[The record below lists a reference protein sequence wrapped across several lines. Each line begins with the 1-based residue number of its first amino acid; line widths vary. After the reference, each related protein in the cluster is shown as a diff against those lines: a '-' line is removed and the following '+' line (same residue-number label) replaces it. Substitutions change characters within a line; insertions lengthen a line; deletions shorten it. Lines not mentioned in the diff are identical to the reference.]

1 MTSESEDRIMSRDCI
16 SSPTIDEASTER
28 NMIGNGTL
36 KKGPWTSAEDAVL
49 VDYVN
54 KHGEGNWNAVQ
65 KHSGLSRCGKS
76 CRLRWANH
84 LRPDLKKGAFTPEEE
99 RRIIELHAKMGNKW
113 ARMAVE
119 LPGRTDNEIKN
130 FWNTRT
136 KRRQRAGLPIY
147 PPDVCLQTLND
158 NTQSQNMVTF
168 TNGDTS
174 HAEILPTNNFQIPAV
189 EFKNLELS
197 HELYPPSFLDIP
209 AGSFLDIPG
218 GSLLPQGL
226 GSSCNN
232 SFLFPMAHPPKRI
245 RRSDTYH
252 VCDGGDGGG
261 LNDFFPNVNLFQ
273 DDKLAQSFEISSSYN
288 QNLNGDIPS
297 SSSCFFSGSHAFLN
311 GNTSSSEP
319 ISWAT
324 KLELPSLQYSTQMG
338 SCGAPSS
345 PLPSLESVD
354 TLIQST
360 LIGQTKSDSPSP
372 RNSGLLEAVLYE
384 SHTMKMSKSN
394 NNSNASVVPR
404 DITDSS
410 SQNLQGDEWEAYGDP
425 MSPLGHSAASVFSE
439 YTPHL
444 SGSSLDEH
452 QSVETI
458 SVKHEAEESGAKQS
472 DREDE
477 KANHV
482 NYSRPDFLLG
492 SNWFGSTS
500 NADRNKDQSGVSDPI
515 GALLGDD
522 FCSDSKQTA
531 ATISGSPFL
540 GHESG
545 KWDDIS
551 EICRATG
558 SR

>member
-1 MTSESEDRIMSRDCI
+1 MSNMTSESEERIMSRDCVD
-16 SSPTIDEASTER
+16 SPTIDEASTER
-28 NMIGNGTL
+28 SMMGNGAL
-36 KKGPWTSAEDAVL
+36 KKEAL
-49 VDYVN
+49 
-54 KHGEGNWNAVQ
+54 
-65 KHSGLSRCGKS
+65 GLSRCGKS

-147 PPDVCLQTLND
+147 PPDICLQTLND

-189 EFKNLELS
+189 EFKNLELT

-209 AGSFLDIPG
+209 GGSFLDIPG

-226 GSSCNN
+226 GSSCNS
-232 SFLFPMAHPPKRI
+232 SFLFPMVHHPPKRI
-245 RRSDTYH
+245 RRSDTYPG
-252 VCDGGDGGG
+252 CDGGDG
-261 LNDFFPNVNLFQ
+261 NDFFPNMNLYQ

-297 SSSCFFSGSHAFLN
+297 SSSCFLSGSHAFLN

-319 ISWAT
+319 ISWAK

-345 PLPSLESVD
+345 PLPSLESAD
-354 TLIQST
+354 TFIQSAM
-360 LIGQTKSDSPSP
+360 IGQTKSNSPSP

-410 SQNLQGDEWEAYGDP
+410 SQNLQGDDEWEAAYGDP

-452 QSVETI
+452 QSVEII
-458 SVKHEAEESGAKQS
+458 SVKHEAEESGAKQC

-477 KANHV
+477 KANHHHV
-482 NYSRPDFLLG
+482 SYSRPDFLLG
-492 SNWFGSTS
+492 SNWFGST
-500 NADRNKDQSGVSDPI
+500 DRNKDQSGVSDPI
-515 GALLGDD
+515 GVLLGDD
-522 FCSDSKQTA
+522 FCSDSKQTVA
-531 ATISGSPFL
+531 DSPFL
-540 GHESG
+540 GHGSG

-551 EICRATG
+551 EICRAAG
-558 SR
+558 NR

>member
-1 MTSESEDRIMSRDCI
+1 MSNMTSESEDRIMSRDCMN
-16 SSPTIDEASTER
+16 SPTIDEASTER

-36 KKGPWTSAEDAVL
+36 KKGPWTSAEDAIL

-209 AGSFLDIPG
+209 GGSFLDIPG

-232 SFLFPMAHPPKRI
+232 SFLFPIPKRI
-245 RRSDTYH
+245 RRSDTYP
-252 VCDGGDGGG
+252 VCDGG
-261 LNDFFPNVNLFQ
+261 DFFPNVNLYQ
-273 DDKLAQSFEISSSYN
+273 DDEKEKLARSFEISSSY
-288 QNLNGDIPS
+288 NLNGDIPS
-297 SSSCFFSGSHAFLN
+297 SSSCFYSGSHAFLN

-324 KLELPSLQYSTQMG
+324 KLELPSLQYSTTQMG

-354 TLIQST
+354 TLIQCGT
-360 LIGQTKSDSPSP
+360 LIKSDSPSP

-384 SHTMKMSKSN
+384 SHTMKMS
-394 NNSNASVVPR
+394 NASVVPR

-410 SQNLQGDEWEAYGDP
+410 SQGDDEWEAYGGDP

-458 SVKHEAEESGAKQS
+458 SG
-472 DREDE
+472 D
-477 KANHV
+477 
-482 NYSRPDFLLG
+482 NYLFFLILITCNTWEFCCQTWDFLTYKSQYDFLIQSPNYFQLVLHLLG
-492 SNWFGSTS
+492 YVWY
-500 NADRNKDQSGVSDPI
+500 ADRTLQKLVVPRL
-515 GALLGDD
+515 A
-522 FCSDSKQTA
+522 
-531 ATISGSPFL
+531 
-540 GHESG
+540 
-545 KWDDIS
+545 
-551 EICRATG
+551 
-558 SR
+558 

>member
-1 MTSESEDRIMSRDCI
+1 MSNMTSESEDRIMSRDCI
-16 SSPTIDEASTER
+16 NSPTVDEASTER

-36 KKGPWTSAEDAVL
+36 KKGPWTSAEDAIL

-147 PPDVCLQTLND
+147 PPDICLQTLND

-209 AGSFLDIPG
+209 GGNFLDIPG
-218 GSLLPQGL
+218 GSLLPQGI

-232 SFLFPMAHPPKRI
+232 SFLFPMAHAPKRI
-245 RRSDTYH
+245 RRSDTYP
-252 VCDGGDGGG
+252 VCDGGD
-261 LNDFFPNVNLFQ
+261 LNDFFPNVNLYQ

-384 SHTMKMSKSN
+384 SQTMKMSKSN

-410 SQNLQGDEWEAYGDP
+410 SQNLQGDDDWEAYGDP

-452 QSVETI
+452 QSVEII
-458 SVKHEAEESGAKQS
+458 SVKHEAEEAIAKQS

-477 KANHV
+477 KANHL

-500 NADRNKDQSGVSDPI
+500 NADRNKDQSVVSDPI

-522 FCSDSKQTA
+522 FCSDSKQT
-531 ATISGSPFL
+531 FL

-551 EICRATG
+551 EICRAAEN
-558 SR
+558 R